1 MKKKLILMFALVAIA
16 LLFTLSIGAIS
27 QKPDL
32 GVSFGKTQTIDGI
45 VPPSQNYV
53 GTTERVLLYDGEEYV
68 TYPTYY
74 ITSNSTTFEMTFS
87 AINNA
92 TGKNYGKT
100 SVVMVEAPTGI
111 THFKLWTFSGYTN
124 VLYCKVPGTVVS
136 YGNGNGW
143 SGAFAECSSIRMIE
157 FADGET
163 PLDSKMFGSQMF
175 TNSKALEYVKL
186 PNNLRSA
193 GGQMFEKC
201 SSLKTV
207 IFGASFETLADSAVN
222 FEYTSNA
229 NISHKELYISANF
242 GGEGVTLNNN
252 MFIYNSTATKDESPK
267 MIFYYTGTKS
277 QAEALQAKALTTTNN
292 GKLAYAT
299 IVSIDDFV
307 RAEADAT
314 KNYIVYGYNLC
325 DAFYDGV
332 HSASQISPCVIECS
346 VCNDKIVNHISEYEE
361 LVVEYANG
369 FTAKGQKAVVCTSEG
384 CGYAEISEMPALFE
398 NKGYSAAEYEGGGMS
413 IGFKV
418 DKKAIEKYEEI
429 TGETVNYGVFAVL
442 ADVIKTND
450 IFDADG
456 KALDGVIAADITDT
470 DFDIFNLK
478 IVGFTGDQV
487 DKDLV
492 MGAYVG
498 VSKDGTTE
506 YAYLQDVTNEKN
518 DKYYFAS
525 YNDVKAIL
533 DAKNGVSA
541 Q

>member
-16 LLFTLSIGAIS
+16 LLFTLSIGAS
-27 QKPDL
+27 AQKPDL

-222 FEYTSNA
+222 FAGTSNA
-229 NISHKELYISANF
+229 NISHKELYISAKF

-361 LVVEYANG
+361 LVIEYANG

-384 CGYAEISEMPALFE
+384 CSFEHEEYLNPLFTCRGYSVPENGNGGITIGYAV
-398 NKGYSAAEYEGGGMS
+398 NY
-413 IGFKV
+413 
-418 DKKAIEKYEEI
+418 DAIEYYEQL
-429 TGETVNYGVFAVL
+429 TGKTVRYGVFAVL
-442 ADVIKTND
+442 KDRLGSND
-450 IFDADG
+450 IFDAEG
-456 KALDGVIAADITDT
+456 KTADGVISADLSASKFTV
-470 DFDIFNLK
+470 FQLK
-478 IVGFTGDQV
+478 IVGF
-487 DKDLV
+487 KDEQKDVKLA
-492 MGAYVG
+492 MGAYVA
-498 VSKDGTTE
+498 TTE
-506 YAYLQDVTNEKN
+506 NGETTYSYMQYGDVAEGEKYA
-518 DKYYFAS
+518 FAS
-525 YNDVKAIL
+525 YNDVLQMVSDSNKAE
-533 DAKNGVSA
+533 
-541 Q
+541 